1 MATKKTAAK
10 KAPAK
15 KVASKKTTPSRAK
28 TTRTR
33 VSKAEELQ
41 SFKLTKSST
50 PFLTI
55 AITRQTLYWSII
67 ALAVF
72 ILGLWTIHLQNKV
85 NEIYDEIE
93 VNQQLLNS
101 TPDPVAKPKHAEPAP
116 ATE

>member
-15 KVASKKTTPSRAK
+15 KATTKKAAPSRAK
-28 TTRTR
+28 TTR
-33 VSKAEELQ
+33 VKAAKTNEME
-41 SFKLTKSST
+41 SFKLTRSTT

-85 NEIYDEIE
+85 NEIYDEIDA
-93 VNQQLLNS
+93 NQQILNS
-101 TPDPVAKPKHAEPAP
+101 TPDPVAKPKTAEPAP
-116 ATE
+116 TVE